1 MREIKPGF
9 YRHFK
14 GKTYFV
20 IGSAE
25 HSETG
30 ERLIVYKAMYG
41 DYKLYVRPYEMFA
54 SEVDHEKYPD
64 VTQKYRFEYL
74 GDTNP

>member
-41 DYKLYVRPYEMFA
+41 DYKLYVRPYDMFA